1 MECAYHPG
9 VNAVGVCV
17 NCGNMICSECR
28 VTLGG
33 KFYCQACADRVF
45 AERQEELAGSK
56 NWLTALLFSIFL
68 GWLAVDRFYLGYVG
82 LGILKLLL
90 TVLLGVGVI
99 WWLIDVILIATDS
112 LTDAEGQPLRHG
124 TY

>member
-1 MECAYHPG
+1 MKCAYHPD
-9 VNAVGVCV
+9 VDAVGTCV
-17 NCGNMICSECR
+17 KCGRMICAEFR

-33 KFYCQACADRVF
+33 RFHCQSCADEVF
-45 AERQEELAGSK
+45 AKKQAEVAGSK
-56 NWLTALLFSIFL
+56 SWLTALLLSIFL

-90 TVLLGVGVI
+90 VILLGIGVV
-99 WWLIDVILIATDS
+99 WWLVDIILIATDS
-112 LTDAEGQPLRHG
+112 LKDAKGQPLRHG